1 MESRYEYYLAVG
13 SNVPDASHNYLPMDA
28 KYIIPP
34 WKEFFLW
41 FDEGSKQCSVCA
53 YIGTHFIQRSRG
65 WCNILPPYSKNLTFR
80 TRFESN
86 LENINHE

>member
-34 WKEFFLW
+34 SGRNFPW
-41 FDEGSKQCSVCA
+41 FED
-53 YIGTHFIQRSRG
+53 
-65 WCNILPPYSKNLTFR
+65 
-80 TRFESN
+80 FESVY
-86 LENINHE
+86 I